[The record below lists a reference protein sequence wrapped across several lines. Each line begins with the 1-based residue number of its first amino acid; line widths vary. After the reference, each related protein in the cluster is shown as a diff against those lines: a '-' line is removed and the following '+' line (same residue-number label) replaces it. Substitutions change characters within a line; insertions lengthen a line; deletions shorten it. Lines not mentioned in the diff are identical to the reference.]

1 MNAALTPPPVA
12 LIVDDEAN
20 LRTVLR
26 TQLQFAGY
34 RCHTCAGA
42 EEALAALGRLGPVDV
57 ILTDLRMPGLDGFGL
72 LRRVRQLDPA
82 LPVIIL
88 TAFGSVGNAVEA
100 VKAGAFDYLEKP
112 FDRERLLQT
121 LEKAV
126 VTCRS
131 LRTTASPVDGPEFP
145 SGDGAE
151 PTGRHGMLGRSPQ
164 IQLLFRVL
172 ERVAT
177 GASTVLIQGESGTGK
192 ELAAQAIVRLS
203 DRRDAPFVR
212 VNCAAIPENL
222 MESEFFGH
230 EKGAFTGATSER
242 PGRFELAHQ
251 GTLLL
256 DEVGEIP
263 LPMQAKLLRVLQ
275 EGEFERVGSARPRR
289 VDVRVLASTN
299 RSLQEMVAQGRF
311 REDLY
316 YRLNVVPIV
325 LPPLR
330 ERKGDIPLLIEA
342 FFDKQKRRLN
352 RPRLELDPAVIERL
366 TGHLWPGNI
375 RELEN
380 LMERLALLAEGPVV
394 TAADLPPELGPPPPG
409 TVQAAMEWSESGLK
423 DLVRRET
430 SRIEKDLILRALSD
444 TDGNVTRAALLLRIS
459 RKGLQLK
466 MKELGLRDDLEET

>member
-1 MNAALTPPPVA
+1 MTAAIVPPPVA

-20 LRTVLR
+20 LRMVLR

-34 RCHTCAGA
+34 VCHVCAGGQD
-42 EEALAALGRLGPVDV
+42 ALATLKRIGPVDV
-57 ILTDLRMPGLDGFGL
+57 ILTDLRMPGMDGFTL
-72 LRRVRQLDPA
+72 LTKVRQLDPV

-100 VKAGAFDYLEKP
+100 VKAGAFDYIEKP
-112 FDRERLLQT
+112 FDRDRLLQT

-126 VTCRS
+126 LTCRK
-131 LRTTASPVDGPEFP
+131 LRSSASWVD
-145 SGDGAE
+145 SQE
-151 PTGRHGMLGRSPQ
+151 PAGRHGMIGQSPQ

-172 ERVAT
+172 ERVAQ

-192 ELAAQAIVRLS
+192 ELAAQAIVQLS
-203 DRRDAPFVR
+203 DRRSMPFVR
-212 VNCAAIPENL
+212 VNCAAIPESL

-230 EKGAFTGATSER
+230 EKGAFTGAVSER

-275 EGEFERVGSARPRR
+275 EGEFERVGSSRMRR

-299 RSLQEMVAQGRF
+299 RSLSEMVAQGRF
-311 REDLY
+311 REDLF
-316 YRLNVVPIV
+316 YRLNVVPIQ

-330 ERKGDIPLLIEA
+330 ERKGDIPLLVRA
-342 FFDKQKRRLN
+342 FFDKQKKRNN
-352 RPRLELDPAVIERL
+352 RPELELDPAVVERL
-366 TGHLWPGNI
+366 TGHPWPGNI

-380 LMERLALLAEGPVV
+380 LMERLALLAEGPLV
-394 TAADLPPELGPPPPG
+394 TAADLPPEFGAAAPG
-409 TVQAAMEWSESGLK
+409 VVQSEMEWSESGLK

-430 SRIEKDLILRALSD
+430 NRIERDLILKALLN
-444 TDGNVTRAALLLRIS
+444 TEGNVTRTAQLLRIS

-466 MKELGLRDDLEET
+466 MKELGLRDDLEEV

>member
-1 MNAALTPPPVA
+1 MNAPLSPPPVA

-20 LRTVLR
+20 LRMVLR

-34 RCHTCAGA
+34 VCHVCTGGQD
-42 EEALAALGRLGPVDV
+42 ALATLKRVGPVDV
-57 ILTDLRMPGLDGFGL
+57 LLTDLRMPGMDGFTL
-72 LRRVRQLDPA
+72 LTRVRQLDPV

-100 VKAGAFDYLEKP
+100 VKAGAFDYIEKP

-126 VTCRS
+126 HTCRK
-131 LRTTASPVDGPEFP
+131 LRSSASWVD
-145 SGDGAE
+145 SQE
-151 PTGRHGMLGRSPQ
+151 PAGRHGMLGQSPQ

-172 ERVAT
+172 ERVAQ

-192 ELAAQAIVRLS
+192 ELAAQAIVQLS
-203 DRRDAPFVR
+203 DRRNLPFVR

-230 EKGAFTGATSER
+230 EKGAFTGAVSER

-275 EGEFERVGSARPRR
+275 EREFERVGSSRMRK

-299 RSLQEMVAQGRF
+299 RNLQEMVAAGRF
-311 REDLY
+311 REDLF
-316 YRLNVVPIV
+316 YRLNVVPIM

-330 ERKGDIPLLIEA
+330 ERKGDIPLLVQA
-342 FFDKQKRRLN
+342 FFDKQKKRNN
-352 RPRLELDPAVIERL
+352 RPELHLEPAVVERL
-366 TGHLWPGNI
+366 TGHPWPGNI

-380 LMERLALLAEGPVV
+380 LMERLALLAEGPAV
-394 TAADLPPELGPPPPG
+394 TTADLPSEFATPPSG
-409 TVQAAMEWSESGLK
+409 VVVSAMEWSESGLK

-430 SRIEKDLILRALSD
+430 SRIERDLILKALLN
-444 TDGNVTRAALLLRIS
+444 TDGNVTRTAQLLRIS

-466 MKELGLRDDLEET
+466 MKELGLRDDTEEA

>member
-1 MNAALTPPPVA
+1 VKGLPSPPPVA
-12 LIVDDEAN
+12 VVVDDEAN

-34 RCHTCAGA
+34 TCHAFSGG
-42 EEALAALGRLGPVDV
+42 EEALAALARLGPVDV
-57 ILTDLRMPGLDGFGL
+57 VLTDLRMPGLDGFGL
-72 LRRVRQLDPA
+72 LNRLRRVDPA

-112 FDRERLLQT
+112 FDRDRLLQT
-121 LEKAV
+121 IEKAV
-126 VTCRS
+126 LTSRG
-131 LRTTASPVDGPEFP
+131 LRAAASAVE
-145 SGDGAE
+145 SQE
-151 PTGRHGMLGRSPQ
+151 PAGRHGMLGQSPQ

-172 ERVAT
+172 ERVAM

-192 ELAAQAIVRLS
+192 ELAAQAIVRLG

-230 EKGAFTGATSER
+230 EKGAFTGAVSER
-242 PGRFELAHQ
+242 PGRFELAHL

-275 EGEFERVGSARPRR
+275 EGEFERVGSARSRR
-289 VDVRVLASTN
+289 VDVRVIASTN
-299 RSLQEMVAQGRF
+299 RNLQEMVACGRF
-311 REDLY
+311 REDLF
-316 YRLNVVPIV
+316 YRLNVVPI
-325 LPPLR
+325 LMPPLR
-330 ERKGDIPLLIEA
+330 ERKGDIPLLVNA

-352 RPRLELDPAVIERL
+352 RPQLELAPEVILRL
-366 TGHLWPGNI
+366 TAHAWPGNI

-380 LMERLALLAEGPVV
+380 LMERLALLVEGPRV
-394 TAADLPPELGPPPPG
+394 TVAELPPELGAPAPG
-409 TVQAAMEWSESGLK
+409 AVQSAMEWSESGLK

-430 SRIEKDLILRALSD
+430 SRIERDLILKALLD
-444 TDGNVTRAALLLRIS
+444 TDGNVTRAAQLLRIS

-466 MKELGLRDDLEET
+466 MKELGLRDEPEET

>member
-1 MNAALTPPPVA
+1 MSTNASPPPVA

-20 LRTVLR
+20 LRMVLR

-34 RCHTCAGA
+34 VCHVCAGG
-42 EEALAALGRLGPVDV
+42 EDALATLGRVGPVDV
-57 ILTDLRMPGLDGFGL
+57 ILTDLRMPGMDGFTL
-72 LRRVRQLDPA
+72 LKRIRQLDPA

-100 VKAGAFDYLEKP
+100 VKAGAFDYIEKP
-112 FDRERLLQT
+112 FDRDRLLQT
-121 LEKAV
+121 LGKAV
-126 VTCRS
+126 LTIRK
-131 LRTTASPVDGPEFP
+131 LRASASWVD
-145 SGDGAE
+145 SQE
-151 PTGRHGMLGRSPQ
+151 PAGRHGMLGRSPQ

-172 ERVAT
+172 ERVAQ
-177 GASTVLIQGESGTGK
+177 GASTVLLQGESGTGK
-192 ELAAQAIVRLS
+192 ELAAQAIVQLS
-203 DRRDAPFVR
+203 DRRDMPFVR
-212 VNCAAIPENL
+212 VNCAAIPESL

-230 EKGAFTGATSER
+230 EKGAFTGAVSER

-275 EGEFERVGSARPRR
+275 EGEFERVGSSRMRK

-299 RSLQEMVAQGRF
+299 RSLTEMVAQGRF
-311 REDLY
+311 REDLF
-316 YRLNVVPIV
+316 YRLNVVPIQ

-330 ERKGDIPLLIEA
+330 ERKGDIPLLVQA

-352 RPRLELDPAVIERL
+352 RPGLTLDESVVERL
-366 TGHLWPGNI
+366 TSHSWPGNI

-380 LMERLALLAEGPVV
+380 LMERLALMAEGPEVSL
-394 TAADLPPELGPPPPG
+394 ADLPSEFAVPTAGV
-409 TVQAAMEWSESGLK
+409 VQSQMEWSESGLK

-430 SRIEKDLILRALSD
+430 SRIERDLIVKALQN
-444 TDGNVTRAALLLRIS
+444 TDGNVTRAAQLLRIS

>member
-1 MNAALTPPPVA
+1 MSATLSPPPVA

-20 LRTVLR
+20 LRMVLR

-34 RCHTCAGA
+34 VCHACAGGQD
-42 EEALAALGRLGPVDV
+42 ALATLKRVGPVDV
-57 ILTDLRMPGLDGFGL
+57 ILTDLRMPGMDGFTL
-72 LRRVRQLDPA
+72 LTRIRQLDPV

-88 TAFGSVGNAVEA
+88 TAFGTVGNAVEA
-100 VKAGAFDYLEKP
+100 VKAGAFDYIEKP
-112 FDRERLLQT
+112 FDRDRLLQI
-121 LEKAV
+121 LGKAV
-126 VTCRS
+126 LTVRK
-131 LRTTASPVDGPEFP
+131 LRASASWVD
-145 SGDGAE
+145 SQE
-151 PTGRHGMLGRSPQ
+151 PAGRHGMLGRSPQ

-172 ERVAT
+172 ERVAQ
-177 GASTVLIQGESGTGK
+177 GASTVLLQGESGTGK
-192 ELAAQAIVRLS
+192 ELAAQAIVQLS
-203 DRRDAPFVR
+203 DRRDMPFVR
-212 VNCAAIPENL
+212 VNCAAIPESL

-230 EKGAFTGATSER
+230 EKGAFTGAVSER

-275 EGEFERVGSARPRR
+275 EGEFERVGSSRMRK

-299 RSLQEMVAQGRF
+299 RSLTDMVAQGRF
-311 REDLY
+311 REDLF
-316 YRLNVVPIV
+316 YRLNVVPIQ

-330 ERKGDIPLLIEA
+330 ERKGDIPLLVQA
-342 FFDKQKRRLN
+342 FFDKQKKRIN
-352 RPRLELDPAVIERL
+352 RPELMLDDAVVERL
-366 TGHLWPGNI
+366 TSHLWPGNI

-380 LMERLALLAEGPVV
+380 LMERLALLAEGPSVSL
-394 TAADLPPELGPPPPG
+394 TDLPSEFAAPAAGV
-409 TVQAAMEWSESGLK
+409 VQSEMEWSESGLK

-430 SRIEKDLILRALSD
+430 SRIERDLIVKALQN
-444 TDGNVTRAALLLRIS
+444 TDGNVTRAAQLLRIS